1 MNASEKYPILGQID
15 CPEDLKKIPENKMP
29 ELCSELRDFL
39 VENVNRTG
47 GHLASNLGV
56 VELTMAVHRVFDT
69 PKDHVIFDVG
79 HQSYV
84 HKMLTGRYDK
94 IETIRRAGGLSGF
107 PKITESEHDAF
118 GAGHSSTSFS
128 AALGFATADKLS
140 GSDAYTVAIFGDGAY
155 TGGMIHEALNNCQ
168 KDLRLVIIL
177 NENEMS
183 ISKNIGRFAKNL
195 SKLRATAGYLKTKRA
210 TGNVLGK
217 IPLVGKPIFKARRG
231 FKIFVKNAFYG
242 SNYFE
247 SMGLTYLG
255 PVDGNDY
262 NAVVKLLKEAKKS
275 AKRDIE
281 RAVKSR

>member
-1 MNASEKYPILGQID
+1 
-15 CPEDLKKIPENKMP
+15 
-29 ELCSELRDFL
+29 
-39 VENVNRTG
+39 
-47 GHLASNLGV
+47 
-56 VELTMAVHRVFDT
+56 
-69 PKDHVIFDVG
+69 
-79 HQSYV
+79 
-84 HKMLTGRYDK
+84 MLTGRYDK
-94 IETIRRAGGLSGF
+94 IETIRRPGGLSGF

-168 KDLRLVIIL
+168 KDLKLVIIL

-217 IPLVGKPIFKARRG
+217 IPLVGKPIFKALSG
-231 FKIFVKNAFYG
+231 FKIFVKNVAIP
-242 SNYFE
+242 
-247 SMGLTYLG
+247 LH
-255 PVDGNDY
+255 
-262 NAVVKLLKEAKKS
+262 
-275 AKRDIE
+275 
-281 RAVKSR
+281 